1 MTAVRETTGS
11 KIDEL
16 ERAFAASWSV
26 ETSSL
31 WTPENPARGQ
41 CSVTALVARDFL
53 GGELLKTTVDG
64 QWHFYNLVEGLR
76 VDFTAG
82 QFASPTVY
90 SDLPATEDEACADT
104 SPRQVDILRASV
116 SRALRPGI

>member
-76 VDFTAG
+76 LDFTSG
-82 QFASPTVY
+82 QFSSSPVY
-90 SDLPATEDEACADT
+90 SDLPATEDEAFTDT
-104 SPRQVDILRASV
+104 TPRQVDILRASV
-116 SRALRPGI
+116 SRALRPRL